1 MIVPGNFNML
11 DYTQAMVYGTRVW
24 RGGYGS

>member
-1 MIVPGNFNML
+1 MIAPGNFKKL